1 MFKYKKPLI
10 CIPVVAEDEDGINK
24 NIEEIKKSYFD
35 IIEFRIDYLKEC
47 FDINKIKKYAR
58 IIKENLNAS
67 VILTFRTK
75 MEGGEKEITPSEYEK
90 LLKNL
95 MDEKVDADTID
106 VEAKIDEDVVKNLI
120 DYAHANGY
128 KIILSNHNFKKT
140 PAENEIISLMHYM
153 DDLGG
158 DIIKTAYMPNDFDD
172 VLRVMSCT
180 KKACDEIDKPIVS
193 MSMSELGMISRING
207 ELFGSYITFGSVMK
221 ASAPGQVDSLKLK
234 SILDGIDKA
243 CK

>member
-35 IIEFRIDYLKEC
+35 IIEFRIDYLKEY

-95 MDEKVDADTID
+95 MDEKVDADIID

-120 DYAHANGY
+120 DFAHANGY
-128 KIILSNHNFKKT
+128 KIILSNHNFAKT

-221 ASAPGQVDSLKLK
+221 ASAPGQVDALKLK